1 MVIDQFLGSLSHPDW
16 LASQPLGPIA
26 RQYIE
31 SMQRERYSELTIR
44 HYLSALAHFN
54 YWAGTRPLVVSN
66 LGETAMGEFIGLHL
80 PTCTCPPPCFRG
92 RREIGAAL
100 RRLLRLLQQERLV
113 EAQLPLSTPVSKELF
128 QFRQYLT
135 NLCGLAISTCSYRL
149 RVVRLFLDAHFG
161 FDPIDLTC
169 LSPQQVDDWII
180 GLTPR
185 YQPSSLG
192 VIRASLQSY
201 FRYRTLR
208 GDFTRSLS
216 AALPVLARYDEAKL
230 IKTMT
235 GAQLE
240 CFLQSFD
247 RTQPTGLRDFAMA
260 RCLSDLGLRGQEVTQ
275 LALDDIDWRA
285 GTLTLRKT
293 KSQRVRVLPLPVTT
307 GTAIAEYLRQGR
319 PPTCHRQL
327 FVRHVAPLDA
337 PLGRHAAAHAM
348 NRAFARSGLGG
359 EFSGTHVLRRTLAT
373 RLQCGGSSLK
383 AIADVLGHR
392 ELRTTTRYAQVDF
405 ERLRRIAL
413 PWVGRQL

>member
-16 LASQPLGPIA
+16 LASPPLNSIA
-26 RQYIE
+26 RSYIE
-31 SMQRERYSELTIR
+31 SLQREHYAELTIR
-44 HYLSALAHFN
+44 HYLSALSHFN
-54 YWAGTRPLVVSN
+54 YWAGARPLVVSR
-66 LGETAMGEFIGLHL
+66 LGETAISEFIGLHL
-80 PTCTCPPPCFRG
+80 PTCACPPPCFRG
-92 RREIGAAL
+92 RRETGAAL
-100 RRLLRLLQQERLV
+100 RRLLRLLRQERLV
-113 EAQLPLSTPVSKELF
+113 EVQSPLSTPVSQELL

-135 NLCGLAISTCSYRL
+135 DQCGLAISTCSYRL

-161 FDPIDLTC
+161 CGPIDLAL
-169 LSPQQVDDWII
+169 LSPQRVDDWII

-185 YQPSSLG
+185 YQPGSLG
-192 VIRASLQSY
+192 VVRASLQSY
-201 FRYRTLR
+201 FRYRALR
-208 GDFTRSLS
+208 GDSTRSLS
-216 AALPVLARYDEAKL
+216 AALPVLARYHAAKL

-240 CFLQSFD
+240 RFLQSFD

-260 RCLSDLGLRGQEVTQ
+260 RCLSDLGLRGREVTQ
-275 LALDDIDWRA
+275 LALDDIEWRA

-293 KSQRVRVLPLPVTT
+293 KSRRVRVLPLPVTT
-307 GTAIAEYLRQGR
+307 GAAIAEYLRQGR
-319 PPTCHRQL
+319 PQTCNRQL

-337 PLGRHAAAHAM
+337 PLGRHAAANAM

-373 RLQCGGSSLK
+373 RLQRGGSSLK